1 MTELQNELLAFG
13 TKFPS
18 PSGASYYLGSD
29 GEPMKD
35 RPLEIWI
42 TCRMAHVYSIGAALG
57 FEGAG
62 ELADQG
68 LKGIR
73 GILTD
78 TQNGGWYPGVTK
90 EQKPLP
96 EKQCYAHAFVMLAA
110 ASTLLMERPGAEE
123 LLKRSTEIFL
133 DKFWDDEEGLSVDT
147 WNTEFTVL
155 EPYRGLNANM
165 HSVEAF
171 LALADVTHEEIWRQR
186 AGRIVAHV
194 LDWAEHNNWRI
205 PEHFHEDWTP
215 DLEYNADKL
224 DDPFK
229 PYGATPGHGI
239 EWGILITQ
247 WSLST
252 YKNEPEKAAPYIE
265 KASLIYERAAADGWK
280 RNGKPGIVYTT
291 GWDGDPVVSDRMHW
305 TLAEAIN
312 TSAVLY
318 HVTGKPLYKAQ
329 YAEYMEYLDTIV
341 HDPVNG
347 SWYHQ
352 LDEENHLME
361 TVWPRKSDLYH
372 ALQSTL
378 IPKLD
383 SSISVAVAVKEK
395 LYLQEQH

>member
-186 AGRIVAHV
+186 AGRIIAHMSRPQFV
-194 LDWAEHNNWRI
+194 GGGGRSQRK
-205 PEHFHEDWTP
+205 T
-215 DLEYNADKL
+215 
-224 DDPFK
+224 
-229 PYGATPGHGI
+229 GM
-239 EWGILITQ
+239 
-247 WSLST
+247 
-252 YKNEPEKAAPYIE
+252 
-265 KASLIYERAAADGWK
+265 
-280 RNGKPGIVYTT
+280 PGIGFLNHVGRQHT
-291 GWDGDPVVSDRMHW
+291 DRIYRF
-305 TLAEAIN
+305 L
-312 TSAVLY
+312 
-318 HVTGKPLYKAQ
+318 
-329 YAEYMEYLDTIV
+329 
-341 HDPVNG
+341 VNG
-347 SWYHQ
+347 AHDTSLRHGKIK
-352 LDEENHLME
+352 NTRMR
-361 TVWPRKSDLYH
+361 P
-372 ALQSTL
+372 
-378 IPKLD
+378 
-383 SSISVAVAVKEK
+383 SSSRWAG
-395 LYLQEQH
+395 